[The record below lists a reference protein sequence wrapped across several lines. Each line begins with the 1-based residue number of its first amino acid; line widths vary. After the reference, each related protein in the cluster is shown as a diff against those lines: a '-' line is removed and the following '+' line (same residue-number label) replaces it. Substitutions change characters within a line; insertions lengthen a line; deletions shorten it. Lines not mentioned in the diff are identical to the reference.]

1 MTELE
6 KKLDA
11 MIDAKVGMSKIPEP
25 YDTRAADVYAV
36 ALDLLARIAEL
47 EKEEQATKKVIG
59 VLKAAAE
66 ADEAR
71 IAELEED
78 IFASNKVIED
88 NAKLVQEQLTTI
100 RNQQARI
107 AELEKNRELI
117 ADELIRRVIIEKRK
131 EKIQEVIGRI
141 NRTHSVKELFNLLTE
156 LAQPALRDKENDDK
170 IPVP

>member
-1 MTELE
+1 
-6 KKLDA
+6 
-11 MIDAKVGMSKIPEP
+11 
-25 YDTRAADVYAV
+25 
-36 ALDLLARIAEL
+36 
-47 EKEEQATKKVIG
+47 
-59 VLKAAAE
+59 
-66 ADEAR
+66 
-71 IAELEED
+71 LEED

>member
-1 MTELE
+1 MWCFDDCIIVAERIKQLYGEVTKPNWVQSRCRKLFSEGKDMTELE

-36 ALDLLARIAEL
+36 ALDLL
-47 EKEEQATKKVIG
+47 
-59 VLKAAAE
+59 
-66 ADEAR
+66 
-71 IAELEED
+71 
-78 IFASNKVIED
+78 
-88 NAKLVQEQLTTI
+88 
-100 RNQQARI
+100 ARI